1 MHARRLYIF
10 LPPASCA
17 LVVKCIVVHRTGGG
31 KLPAHSNVLVC
42 LGDNRGGQAEA
53 VAIAVGWAVA
63 G

>member
-1 MHARRLYIF
+1 MSHACEEIIYF
-10 LPPASCA
+10 PPSGLLCSGSE
-17 LVVKCIVVHRTGGG
+17 VHRTGGG